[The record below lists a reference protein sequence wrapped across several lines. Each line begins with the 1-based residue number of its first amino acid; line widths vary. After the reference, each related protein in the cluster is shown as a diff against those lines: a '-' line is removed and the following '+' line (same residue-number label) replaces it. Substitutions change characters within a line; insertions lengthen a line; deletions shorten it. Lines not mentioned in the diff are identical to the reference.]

1 MPEKLNLKRIGS
13 VLLAMQILVAWICF
27 WIQLPFDALVSLLVF
42 VNLICGTAYL
52 AWQKIWRY
60 EAQLSEFTRD
70 GLALI
75 FAAIAWFAA
84 GLLVLLTADSLA
96 DITVS
101 LGAVRIWSF
110 AVIFGL
116 VLLWLLGGFLSLLR
130 LSKFAQKKSWQS
142 VLNRVLLMAVLVA
155 ACFGAI
161 FAWAHFISAE
171 YPVWYDA
178 VFLGL
183 VSLSMLVI
191 VFGLMRVSL
200 SYPRILFILGWI
212 TIVGSICFWYLIQ
225 VFLLLT
231 ICGKFGCF

>member
-1 MPEKLNLKRIGS
+1 M
-13 VLLAMQILVAWICF
+13 
-27 WIQLPFDALVSLLVF
+27 
-42 VNLICGTAYL
+42 
-52 AWQKIWRY
+52 
-60 EAQLSEFTRD
+60 
-70 GLALI
+70 
-75 FAAIAWFAA
+75 
-84 GLLVLLTADSLA
+84 A

-231 ICGKFGCF
+231 ICGKFGCFGNLADLLQYDNGGEDSQATREGILELHSCRLAVRIPNPHPPRLLAAAFCERYEESCVSLENSLILDIESINFLIPENACKLE